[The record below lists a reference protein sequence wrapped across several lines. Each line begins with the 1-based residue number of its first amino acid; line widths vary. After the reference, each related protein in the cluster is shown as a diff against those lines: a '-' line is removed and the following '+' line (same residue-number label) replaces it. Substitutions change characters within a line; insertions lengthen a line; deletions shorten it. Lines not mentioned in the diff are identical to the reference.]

1 MEITVPRQMK
11 IHHSRLLLYFS
22 NAEYVWRLWNHSP
35 FVHGKANDKFSLIR
49 QVSSHCRPY
58 YLIHAQARYALA
70 IYILTNFHRI
80 SI

>member
-1 MEITVPRQMK
+1 MK

-35 FVHGKANDKFSLIR
+35 FVLGKPNDKFSLIR
-49 QVSSHCRPY
+49 EISRHCRPY
-58 YLIHAQARYALA
+58 YLIHVQVPYALA
-70 IYILTNFHRI
+70 IYILTNFHQI